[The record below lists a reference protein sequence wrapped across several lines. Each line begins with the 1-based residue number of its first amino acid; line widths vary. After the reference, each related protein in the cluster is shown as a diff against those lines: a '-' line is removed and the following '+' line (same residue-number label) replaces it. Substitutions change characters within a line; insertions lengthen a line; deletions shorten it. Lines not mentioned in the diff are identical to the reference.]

1 MKYPEMRQELL
12 LSIKILSDL
21 EYQKQKWV
29 NNNSGEHDCFDY
41 IIHFLY
47 DQADFDEDSEAI
59 IGLFVKN
66 EEELIG
72 IMKVI
77 ESLEKLFEILGTNA
91 SDSDYINSPQWK
103 NVIINAKKALKILE
117 K

>member
-21 EYQKQKWV
+21 EYQKQNWL
-29 NNNSGEHDCFDY
+29 NNTNGEHDCFDY
-41 IIHFLY
+41 VIHFLY
-47 DQADFDEDSEAI
+47 DQASFDEDPETT

-66 EEELIG
+66 EEEI
-72 IMKVI
+72 ISIIKVI
-77 ESLEKLFEILGTNA
+77 ESLEKLFETLGTNA
-91 SDSDYINSPQWK
+91 SDSDYINSQQWR
-103 NVIINAKKALKILE
+103 NVIINAKKALQILE

>member
-21 EYQKQKWV
+21 EYQKQNWL
-29 NNNSGEHDCFDY
+29 NNTSGEYDCFDY
-41 IIHFLY
+41 VIHFLY
-47 DQADFDEDSEAI
+47 DQAGFDENAEAT

-66 EEELIG
+66 EEELTI
-72 IMKVI
+72 IMEVI

-91 SDSDYINSPQWK
+91 SDLDYINSPQWK
-103 NVIINAKKALKILE
+103 NVIINAKKALLILE
-117 K
+117 E